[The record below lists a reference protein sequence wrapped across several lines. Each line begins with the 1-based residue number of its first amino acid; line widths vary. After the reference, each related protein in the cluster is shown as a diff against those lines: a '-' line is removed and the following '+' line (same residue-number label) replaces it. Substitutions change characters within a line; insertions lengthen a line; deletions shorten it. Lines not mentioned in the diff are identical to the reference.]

1 MCGRFALTAT
11 GDTMAELFQLLKPP
25 DWSPRYNIAPT
36 QPIPVIR
43 KQVGGGRYCS
53 LLRWGLVPSWSREIK
68 GPPLINAR
76 AEGIADKPAF
86 RTALCQRRCLV
97 PADSFYEW
105 RGQGRKKQAF
115 NIRLRDQK
123 LFAFAGL
130 WDRWHGGDEPLESC
144 TIVTTEANALVQ
156 PLHDRMPVILP
167 SQYWDEWLDPDM
179 CDPDRTV
186 SLLQPYPADAM
197 TAIAVGDWVGNVR
210 NDDVRCLE
218 PAGYAREGSLFDGD
232 ETNSSAEK

>member
-1 MCGRFALTAT
+1 MCGRFTLTAT
-11 GDTMAELFQLLKPP
+11 GDALAELFQLLTPP

-43 KQVGGGRYCS
+43 TQVGGGRYCS
-53 LLRWGLVPSWSREIK
+53 LLRWGLVPSWSKETK

-76 AEGIADKPAF
+76 SEGIADRPAF
-86 RTALCQRRCLV
+86 RTALRQRRCLI

-105 RGQGRKKQAF
+105 RTRGRKKQPF

-130 WDRWHGGDEPLESC
+130 WDRWQGGDEPLESC
-144 TIVTTEANALVQ
+144 TIVTTEANELVQ

-167 SQYWDEWLDPDM
+167 SECWDQWLDPDTN
-179 CDPDRTV
+179 DPDRTV

-197 TAIAVGDWVGNVR
+197 SAVEVGDWVGNVR
-210 NDDVRCLE
+210 NDDARCLE
-218 PAGYAREGSLFDGD
+218 PAGAKVEDSLFGD
-232 ETNSSAEK
+232 DESDN